1 MRELILLRGLPGSG
15 KSTWVKS
22 KGLEDYTLSPDN
34 FRMLYSSPECLI
46 DGSFQV
52 NQGVSSKAWNTM
64 YEMLEK
70 RMSLGCTTVVDATHL
85 KQRYYNKYKEYAD
98 KYRYNVTVVDFLY
111 EATLNDALRN
121 NEYRKGTADYV
132 PPSVIK
138 NMNETA
144 QKIEVP
150 SSWNWITPENF
161 FLDEYP
167 DEIKAKKLIF
177 IGDIHGCFGTLL
189 NYFKDHPF
197 SEENHYVFLGDYID
211 RGNQN
216 DAVIN
221 YLNSI
226 RKHDNVTLLEGNH
239 ERHLWS
245 YAQGEVAHSKEFE
258 NNTKIQLAWN
268 EFTEEMARDFVL
280 SLKPYF
286 YVTFGEQRIFAC
298 HGGIPGFRNNWFN
311 EEINFLSAGQ
321 VIKGV
326 GNYEDMQLVAQS
338 WSFNHPGTIQ
348 VFGHRNVNSLPAKIN
363 EDVYCLEGKVEFN
376 GHLRILTV
384 GNDGVYE
391 VFEIPNVPDDREP
404 DGEKREETYG
414 AGEKDSGRME
424 SGFEKTAVKN
434 ELSLIQQ
441 MKDSTL
447 VKERKLPDG
456 ISSLNFTRN
465 AFHKGEWNEL
475 NVKARGMFVDED
487 GNIIA
492 RSYDKFFNLGEVPE
506 TTIDNLRK
514 NLVFPVKVYQKE
526 NGFLGILSVY
536 NGELLY
542 CSKSQTYKSEQGDFA
557 RMFKIIFE
565 REYTK
570 SLEDIKKFIST
581 NGVSMIFEVT
591 SPKDRHI
598 LDYSDESKCYLLDIV
613 YNKIDVE
620 KFPYIK
626 LQKIAK
632 KFGLPWKHTY
642 GQFNP
647 IAKEAFFSALEKYAT
662 EYPCQWHGEGW
673 VFEDARGFQF
683 KQKTNFY
690 KFWKMIR
697 GCMKQENLPLEP
709 PLGIFREEIHD
720 KVREDYKMVREYLL
734 ARKENEVTYDDVV
747 LLRRDLQKRMYA
759 PYHWPIVPEKRNDV

>member
-1 MRELILLRGLPGSG
+1 MRELIILRGLPGAG
-15 KSTWVKS
+15 KSTWIKNM
-22 KGLEDYTLSPDN
+22 GLEDYTLSPDTL
-34 FRMLYSSPECLI
+34 RMMFSSPEFLI
-46 DGSFQV
+46 DGTFQN

-70 RMSLGCTTVVDATHL
+70 RMSLGCTTIVDATHL
-85 KQRYYNKYKEYAD
+85 KQRYYNKYKKYAD
-98 KYRYNVTVVDFLY
+98 KYRYNVTVVDFFYQWVTPGNFSL
-111 EATLNDALRN
+111 EA
-121 NEYRKGTADYV
+121 
-132 PPSVIK
+132 
-138 NMNETA
+138 
-144 QKIEVP
+144 
-150 SSWNWITPENF
+150 
-161 FLDEYP
+161 YP

-258 NNTKIQLAWN
+258 NNTKIQLAWS
-268 EFTEEMARDFVL
+268 EFTEDMAREFVL

-286 YVTFGEQRIFAC
+286 YATLNGQRVFAC
-298 HGGIPGFRNNWFN
+298 HGGIPGFKDNWFN
-311 EEINFLSAGQ
+311 EGINLLSARQ
-321 VIKGV
+321 VIKGI
-326 GNYEDMQLVAQS
+326 GNYEDMESVAQS
-338 WSFNHPGTIQ
+338 WYFNHPGVTQ
-348 VFGHRNVNSLPAKIN
+348 VFGHRNINNVAAKVN

-376 GHLRILTV
+376 GSLRVLTM
-384 GNDGVYE
+384 GNDGVCE
-391 VFEIPNVPDDREP
+391 VLEIPNVPDDREP
-404 DGEKREETYG
+404 EGKKREKTYG
-414 AGEKDSGRME
+414 AGEKDSRRME
-424 SGFEKTAVKN
+424 SGFEEAAVKN
-434 ELSLIQQ
+434 ELEFVQQ
-441 MKDSTL
+441 MKDSSL

-465 AFHKGEWNEL
+465 AFHKNEWNEL

-492 RSYDKFFNLGEVPE
+492 RSYDKFFNLEEIPE
-506 TTIDNLRK
+506 TTIESLRE

-557 RMFKIIFE
+557 RMFKTIFE
-565 REYTK
+565 REYAK
-570 SLEDIKKFIST
+570 SLENIKKFISS
-581 NGVSMIFEVT
+581 NGVSMIFEVV

-598 LDYSDESKCYLLDIV
+598 LDYSDESKCFLLDIV

-620 KFPYIK
+620 KFEYLK

-632 KFGLPWKHTY
+632 KFGFPWKHTY

-647 IAKEAFFSALEKYAT
+647 IAKEAFFDALEKHAI

-690 KFWKMIR
+690 KFWKMVR

-720 KVREDYKMVREYLL
+720 KIREDYKMVREYLL
-734 ARKENEVTYDDVV
+734 ARKENGVIYDDVV

-759 PYHWPIVPEKRNDV
+759 PHHWPIIPEKVNNV

>member
-1 MRELILLRGLPGSG
+1 M
-15 KSTWVKS
+15 
-22 KGLEDYTLSPDN
+22 GLEDYTLSPDAL
-34 FRMLYSSPECLI
+34 RMMFSSPECLI
-46 DGSFQV
+46 DGTFQN
-52 NQGVSSKAWNTM
+52 NQGVSSKAWNAI

-85 KQRYYNKYKEYAD
+85 KQKYYNKYKKYAD
-98 KYRYNVTVVDFLY
+98 KCRYGVTVVDFFY
-111 EATLNDALRN
+111 QGTLVDALRN
-121 NEYRKGTADYV
+121 NEYRKDTIDYV

-138 NMNETA
+138 NMYANA

-150 SSWNWITPENF
+150 SSWNWVTPGNF
-161 FLDEYP
+161 SLDEYP
-167 DEIKAKKLIF
+167 DEIKAEKLVF
-177 IGDIHGCFGTLL
+177 IGDIHGCFNPLL
-189 NYFKDHPF
+189 KYFKEHPF
-197 SEENHYVFLGDYID
+197 SKDNHYVFLGDYID

-216 DAVIN
+216 NDVLN

-226 RKHDNVTLLEGNH
+226 RKYDNVTLLEGNH

-245 YAQGEVAHSKEFE
+245 YAQGEVANSKEFE
-258 NNTKIQLAWN
+258 NKTRPQLEAY
-268 EFTEEMARDFVL
+268 EFTREVAREFVL

-286 YVTFGEQRIFAC
+286 YATLNGQRVFAC
-298 HGGIPGFRNNWFN
+298 HGGIPGFKDNWFN
-311 EEINFLSAGQ
+311 EGINLLSARQ

-326 GNYEDMQLVAQS
+326 GNYEDMESVAQS
-338 WSFNHPGTIQ
+338 WYFNHPGVTQ
-348 VFGHRNVNSLPAKIN
+348 VFGHRNINNVAAKVN

-376 GHLRILTV
+376 GSLRVLTM
-384 GNDGVYE
+384 GNDGVCE
-391 VFEIPNVPDDREP
+391 VLEIPNVPDDREP
-404 DGEKREETYG
+404 EGKKREKTYG
-414 AGEKDSGRME
+414 AGEKDSRRME
-424 SGFEKTAVKN
+424 SGFEEAAVKN
-434 ELSLIQQ
+434 ELEFVQQ
-441 MKDSTL
+441 MKDSSL

-465 AFHKGEWNEL
+465 AFHKNEWNEL

-492 RSYDKFFNLGEVPE
+492 RSYDKFFNLEEIPE
-506 TTIDNLRK
+506 TTIESLRE

-557 RMFKIIFE
+557 RMFKTIFE
-565 REYTK
+565 REYAK
-570 SLEDIKKFIST
+570 SLENIKKFISS
-581 NGVSMIFEVT
+581 NGVSMIFEVV

-598 LDYSDESKCYLLDIV
+598 LDYSDESKCFLLDIV

-620 KFPYIK
+620 KFEYLK

-632 KFGLPWKHTY
+632 KFGFPWKHTY

-647 IAKEAFFSALEKYAT
+647 IAKEAFFDALEKHAI

-690 KFWKMIR
+690 KFWKMVR

-720 KVREDYKMVREYLL
+720 KIREDYKMVREYLL
-734 ARKENEVTYDDVV
+734 ARKENGVIYDDAV

-759 PYHWPIVPEKRNDV
+759 PHHWPIIPEKVNNV

>member
-1 MRELILLRGLPGSG
+1 MRELIILRGLPGAG
-15 KSTWVKS
+15 KSTWIKNME
-22 KGLEDYTLSPDN
+22 LEDYTLSPDTL
-34 FRMLYSSPECLI
+34 RMMFSSPECLI
-46 DGSFQV
+46 DGSFQN

-85 KQRYYNKYKEYAD
+85 KQKYYNKYKKYAD
-98 KYRYNVTVVDFLY
+98 KYRYGITVVDFFY
-111 EATLNDALRN
+111 QGTLVDALRN
-121 NEYRKGTADYV
+121 NEYRKGTIDYV
-132 PPSVIK
+132 PPSIIK
-138 NMNETA
+138 NMYESA

-150 SSWNWITPENF
+150 SSWWWVTPGNF
-161 FLDEYP
+161 SLDEYP
-167 DEIKAKKLIF
+167 DEIKAEKLVF
-177 IGDIHGCFGTLL
+177 IGDIHGCFNPLL
-189 NYFKDHPF
+189 KYFKEHPF
-197 SEENHYVFLGDYID
+197 SKDNHYVFLGDYID

-216 DAVIN
+216 NDVLN

-226 RKHDNVTLLEGNH
+226 RKYDNVTLLEGNH

-245 YAQGEVAHSKEFE
+245 YAMDETANSKEFE
-258 NNTKIQLAWN
+258 NKTRAQLEACGFTK
-268 EFTEEMARDFVL
+268 EMAREFVL

-286 YVTFGEQRIFAC
+286 YATFNGQRVFAC
-298 HGGIPGFRNNWFN
+298 HGGIPGFKDNWFN
-311 EEINFLSAGQ
+311 EGINLLSARQ

-326 GNYEDMQLVAQS
+326 GNYEDMESVAQS
-338 WSFNHPGTIQ
+338 WSFNHPGVIQ

-376 GHLRILTV
+376 GSLRVLTM
-384 GNDGVYE
+384 GNDGVCE
-391 VFEIPNVPDDREP
+391 VLEIPNVPDDREP
-404 DGEKREETYG
+404 EGKKREKTYG
-414 AGEKDSGRME
+414 AGEKDSRRME
-424 SGFEKTAVKN
+424 SGFEEAAVKN
-434 ELSLIQQ
+434 ELEFIQQ
-441 MKDSTL
+441 MKDSSL

-465 AFHKGEWNEL
+465 AFYKNEWNEL

-492 RSYDKFFNLGEVPE
+492 RSYDKFFNLEEVPE
-506 TTIDNLRK
+506 TTIESLRE

-557 RMFKIIFE
+557 RMFKTIFE
-565 REYTK
+565 REYAK
-570 SLEDIKKFIST
+570 NVENIKKFISS
-581 NGVSMIFEVT
+581 NNVSMIFEVV

-598 LDYSDESKCYLLDIV
+598 LDYSDESKCFLLDIV
-613 YNKIDVE
+613 YNKINVE

-647 IAKEAFFSALEKYAT
+647 IAKEAFFDALKKHAI

-673 VFEDARGFQF
+673 VYEDARGFQF

-690 KFWKMIR
+690 KFWKMVR

-709 PLGIFREEIHD
+709 PLGMFREEIHN
-720 KVREDYKMVREYLL
+720 KIREDYKMVREYLL
-734 ARKENEVTYDDVV
+734 ARKENGVIYDDVV

-759 PYHWPIVPEKRNDV
+759 PHHWPIIPEKVNNV